1 MPNPTLKP
9 SPQLLEL
16 LVCPVSKTP
25 LTYDEQSN
33 ELISITAGLAYP
45 VDDGIP
51 MLLPELARKI
61 SQTQP
66 VTMKEL
72 A

>member
-51 MLLPELARKI
+51 M
-61 SQTQP
+61 
-66 VTMKEL
+66 
-72 A
+72 